1 LLNEYRPN
9 VVVHEI
15 NQQSPD
21 YCVSVIKDNQVV
33 SNDGSNYHGANICA
47 FYCLAQNFEY
57 SMIYCE
63 SNGFYCFWIKN
74 DLLKNQVLLDLNIV
88 KKTLNAFFLF
98 KKAGFDEIE
107 SDKTWNQ
114 IEKCY

>member
-1 LLNEYRPN
+1 LNEYRPN

-74 DLLKNQVLLDLNIV
+74 DLLKSFLKFEVENM
-88 KKTLNAFFLF
+88 KEFHNAEFLYKNNSF
-98 KKAGFDEIE
+98 QEPISE
-107 SDKTWNQ
+107 KTWNK